1 MLVAGIDL
9 AAEPKGTALAIIE
22 FQSSKAKLVYLE
34 QGLDDETL
42 IDKTITADKVGIDCA
57 FGWPIEFAKFIAKHQ
72 DPTNQ
77 DLIDG
82 GMDFR
87 RTLSFRETDRQV
99 RELTGRWPLSVSTDR
114 LGLTAMRCAGLLSK
128 YQQAGVE
135 IDRSGTGKLAE
146 VYPGATLRNWDFDTT
161 NYRVNND
168 VRAKL
173 LQEIKAQAPWLDL
186 AGFEDQMFQSTDC
199 FDAVIAALAARAV
212 ALGAY
217 RKPAKEQMAKAK
229 VEGWIC
235 LPSGDISTL
244 IT

>member
-1 MLVAGIDL
+1 MISAGIDL
-9 AAEPKGTALAIIE
+9 AAEPKGTALAILE
-22 FQSSKAKLVYLE
+22 FEKNKAKLVFLE
-34 QGLDDETL
+34 QGLDDQAL
-42 IDKTITADKVGIDCA
+42 INKTINAEKIGIDCA

-72 DPTNQ
+72 DPTKK

-87 RTLSFRETDRQV
+87 RNLSFRETDRQI

-128 YQQAGVE
+128 YQKAGVA
-135 IDRSGTGKLAE
+135 IDRSGSGKLAE

-168 VRAKL
+168 VRAGL
-173 LQEIKAQAPWLDL
+173 LKQIKTQAPWLDT
-186 AGFEDQMFQSTDC
+186 GDFETQMIESSDS

-212 ALGAY
+212 YLGQY
-217 RKPAKEQMAKAK
+217 NKPINDQQAAAEI
-229 VEGWIC
+229 EGWIC
-235 LPSGDISTL
+235 LPQGQITSL
-244 IT
+244 I